1 MALPDNVVEACGPY
15 LSGKG
20 LGAVARRGRLEEI
33 AH

>member
-1 MALPDNVVEACGPY
+1 MALPHDVIEARGPD